1 MFTMNFENNF
11 YKEPRP
17 HLPTKA
23 TDLTPSSVGLNLH
36 RLIIPPQI
44 TKILYP
50 SIEKFSIEF
59 TIYPATPFL
68 QKPAPLTSPIYS
80 VMTDLAN
87 PYSTKLNTPLATLPM
102 TYPSIKPLVSNNLKM

>member
-23 TDLTPSSVGLNLH
+23 TDLTPTSIGLNLH
-36 RLIIPPQI
+36 RLIIPPHI

-50 SIEKFSIEF
+50 SIEKFSKEF
-59 TIYPATPFL
+59 TIHLQPFL
-68 QKPAPLTSPIYS
+68 QKPPALTSPIYS
-80 VMTDLAN
+80 VTTDLAN
-87 PYSTKLNTPLATLPM
+87 PYSTKLNTPLATLPT
-102 TYPSIKPLVSNNLKM
+102 TYPSIPRVQ